1 MTEDSAGRGL
11 FLDLDG
17 TLADS
22 LPVMRGVYERFLA
35 AYGKTGSADEFELLN
50 GPPLAE
56 VVAALKDAHALPSA
70 IGDLLAEYAILIVA
84 AQAQVQPMAGARA
97 LLDAAS
103 DGGWIVGVVTSG
115 NAGAA
120 RTWLDRVGLAD
131 RIAVV
136 IGADKE
142 GAGKPAPDPYLAALD
157 AAECR
162 ASVSMAVE
170 DSVLGS
176 TAAVA
181 AGLRTYVLGP
191 APDDRSAWPDVTGF
205 VDHLDAISTVLAD
218 A

>member
-1 MTEDSAGRGL
+1 MTEVDARRGL

-22 LPVMRGVYERFLA
+22 LPVMQAVYERFMA
-35 AYGKTGSADEFELLN
+35 AHGKTGSADEFERLN
-50 GPPLAE
+50 GPPLME

-70 IGDLLAEYAILIVA
+70 VGDLLTEYAVLIVA
-84 AQAQVQPMAGARA
+84 AQRGVQPMAGARA
-97 LLDAAS
+97 LVEAAS
-103 DGGWIVGVVTSG
+103 DGGWTVGVVTSG

-136 IGADKE
+136 IGADEE
-142 GAGKPAPDPYLAALD
+142 GAGKPAPDPYLAALE

-170 DSVLGS
+170 DSVLGA

-181 AGLRTYVLGP
+181 AGLQTYVLGP
-191 APDDRSAWPDVTGF
+191 VPDDRSAWPDVAGF